1 MKGLLSSP
9 SPHGKERGF
18 LALYILHSLQ
28 RVPKSGYDLLK
39 EIEEKTHGTW
49 VPSKGALYPILTHL
63 EEEGLICV
71 VETGPRSKNLC
82 RTTEKGREIL
92 RHVREERHRHRE
104 KFLLLRDL
112 HMEVF
117 GQDRTNL
124 SEALWQMRDAIDR
137 IPPGNTE
144 EATGMIN
151 ECTEHLRRLATDDSD
166 SC

>member
-18 LALYILHSLQ
+18 LALYILHALQ

-49 VPSKGALYPILTHL
+49 VPSKGTLYPILTHL
-63 EEEGLICV
+63 EEEGLITV

-117 GQDRTNL
+117 GEDRTNL
-124 SEALWQMRDAIDR
+124 SEALWQMRDVLDH
-137 IPPGNTE
+137 IPTGNM
-144 EATGMIN
+144 EAATHIIN
-151 ECTEHLRRLATDDSD
+151 ECTEHLRRLTKDDSD